1 MTAHQHIHPD
11 RDIRGFGRRH
21 RSHHLDE
28 AADRGPRPER
38 GRGMGF
44 GPGFAQGFGPGR
56 MPFMGR
62 QRPTRRGEVRSAIL
76 ALLAET
82 PMHGYQIITE
92 LSERSGGDWRPSAGS
107 VYPTLQQLT
116 DEGLVRDQER
126 DGRRV
131 YELTESGRAEAERT
145 KTAVPPWQA
154 ADKDGT
160 PDLRRVA
167 AQVMSATM
175 QVARDGDPAMQA
187 RAYELLAECRRSIYR
202 LLADDDTTV
211 AG

>member
-11 RDIRGFGRRH
+11 QARQGRGRLH
-21 RSHHLDE
+21 RSHHRDG
-28 AADRGPRPER
+28 AGDHGPRLDR
-38 GRGMGF
+38 GRGM
-44 GPGFAQGFGPGR
+44 GFGPGR

-62 QRPTRRGEVRSAIL
+62 SRSTRRGEIRTAIL
-76 ALLAET
+76 ALLVES

-116 DEGLVRDQER
+116 DEGLVRDEER

-131 YELTESGRAEAERT
+131 YELTEAGRAEAAKSQGAT
-145 KTAVPPWQA
+145 PPWQN
-154 ADKDGT
+154 ADKDGS

-167 AQVMSATM
+167 VQVMSARM
-175 QVARDGDPAMQA
+175 QVAQDGDTAMQA
-187 RAYELLAECRRSIYR
+187 RAYELLADCRRSLYR
-202 LLADDDTTV
+202 LLAEDDTV
-211 AG
+211 AEG